1 MDNQTKLEELID
13 IINLQDSVIN
23 ELLEQKDKLKRL
35 VTLLEKQVE
44 LTKAMLKIEERKL
57 PQINLN

>member
-1 MDNQTKLEELID
+1 MKLEELID
-13 IINLQDSVIN
+13 IINLQDSAIN
-23 ELLEQKDKLKRL
+23 ELLEQKDKLKQI

-44 LTKAMLKIEERKL
+44 LTEAMLKIEERKL